1 MTDTRKR
8 RAFTPGTFV
17 FRNFDNVEDADK
29 RALTAQAKAAA
40 KRSTADSLLR
50 RFSWEDDQ

>member
-8 RAFTPGTFV
+8 RTFTPGAFV
-17 FRNFDNVEDADK
+17 FRNFDTVEDADK

-50 RFSWEDDQ
+50 RFSWEGDQ

>member
-1 MTDTRKR
+1 MTDTRNR
-8 RAFTPGTFV
+8 LAFTPGAFV

-29 RALTAQAKAAA
+29 RALTAQAAA

-50 RFSWEDDQ
+50 KFSWEEDQ